1 MDKEIKLKG
10 TSPYN
15 DKTDN
20 YNININDII
29 TEAQLSQSDRNRT
42 INYIILSF
50 VKLYD
55 FAQSRKEEDYKEA
68 KRLMNVVWD
77 LVKKS

>member
-10 TSPYN
+10 VSPYN
-15 DKTDN
+15 NKADN
-20 YNININDII
+20 YNININDIV